1 MPSVSGL
8 EFMSEIM
15 PCGLEAYGVFI
26 FTDQAEGEVPD
37 CLEALVGVLPEQ
49 LLAVRDPLVF
59 LRVKGKLKG
68 NTSQPHK
75 NNKRICC
82 NGYEKLEIPQ
92 VT

>member
-1 MPSVSGL
+1 
-8 EFMSEIM
+8 MSEIM

-68 NTSQPHK
+68 NTYQSHK
-75 NNKRICC
+75 NNTRIWC
-82 NGYEKLEIPQ
+82 NGCEKLEIAQ

>member
-1 MPSVSGL
+1 MPSFSGL

-68 NTSQPHK
+68 NVRTTNPINQKSHK
-75 NNKRICC
+75 NTYPATVMDNT
-82 NGYEKLEIPQ
+82 N
-92 VT
+92 

>member
-1 MPSVSGL
+1 
-8 EFMSEIM
+8 MSEIM

-68 NTSQPHK
+68 NQSHK
-75 NNKRICC
+75 ENTRICC
-82 NGYEKLEIPQ
+82 NGCDKLEIAQ

>member
-1 MPSVSGL
+1 MPSFSGL

-68 NTSQPHK
+68 NQSYK
-75 NNKRICC
+75 NHTRICC
-82 NGYEKLEIPQ
+82 NRNGYI
-92 VT
+92 

>member
-1 MPSVSGL
+1 
-8 EFMSEIM
+8 MSEIM

-68 NTSQPHK
+68 NLSHK
-75 NNKRICC
+75 NNARICC
-82 NGYEKLEIPQ
+82 NGCKKSEIAQ